1 MRTLLGLMYL
11 FLLGSCSTGSSVPE
25 KEYISSIQD
34 SLFTTPLGKVFAIT
48 TPSAELVSNYDKAM
62 AAYEA
67 RPEEVE
73 AWIWW
78 GRRSAY
84 LGQIRRAIAIY
95 SLAIDKF
102 PNEARLYRHRGHRYL
117 SIREYGKAIADLEEA
132 ACLIEGVEDQIEPD
146 GIPNALQ
153 IPLSTLHTNTY
164 YHLGLG
170 YYLTHRYE
178 DAYQAFLRCRESGTN
193 YDNVVSSTHWLY
205 MIQRRLGN
213 EARADSLLAPI
224 EKNAEVIENQS
235 YAMLC
240 SLYKGWISPE
250 SLVQET
256 PGSPSNDAVRYG
268 LANWYLYHGDSSRA
282 QDLFRSLVEEKGF
295 TSFGYLAAESDLLQ
309 FFPAPKNIP

>member
-1 MRTLLGLMYL
+1 MRHLLLILLLTL
-11 FLLGSCSTGSSVPE
+11 SAACAQKPSSE
-25 KEYISSIQD
+25 IESITLPLED
-34 SLFTTPLGKVFAIT
+34 SIFTTPLGKKYPIPEPNEVALANFEQAKKT
-48 TPSAELVSNYDKAM
+48 
-62 AAYEA
+62 YEDNSKNG
-67 RPEEVE
+67 E
-73 AWIWW
+73 ALIWY
-78 GRRSAY
+78 GRRTAY
-84 LGQIRRAIAIY
+84 LGRYRQAIAIY
-95 SLAIDKF
+95 TEGIKNF
-102 PNEARLYRHRGHRYL
+102 PQDARLYRHRGHRYL
-117 SIREYGKAIADLEEA
+117 SIREYDKAIADLEEA
-132 ACLIEGVEDQIEPD
+132 ARLIEGTEDQIEPD

-170 YYLTHRYE
+170 YYLRHRYE
-178 DAYQAFLRCRESGTN
+178 DAYQAFLRCRESGKN

-235 YAMLC
+235 YAILC

-250 SLVQET
+250 SLVQEA